1 LGHERIVFI
10 RQFVELGLDGR
21 PPIRPVVAQHHVKG
35 FNEALGLVTAIL
47 HMLSHLGDQHLR
59 FVDLALQFQDAAV
72 AVLDFVLKIGD
83 AGFVVAHTV
92 SIYSGFRRTMKTAKD
107 AAFCD

>member
-1 LGHERIVFI
+1 
-10 RQFVELGLDGR
+10 
-21 PPIRPVVAQHHVKG
+21 
-35 FNEALGLVTAIL
+35 
-47 HMLSHLGDQHLR
+47 MLSHLGDQHLR

-83 AGFVVAHTV
+83 AGFVVAHAV